1 MAQSPPY
8 TVPFG
13 PTPPSRQVLAY
24 TPKIAF
30 RGASPPTNIAWYDEN
45 GLQVHAA
52 AVTSNNGSTLV
63 ISAAAAP
70 GGTQTYDLTGD
81 GSQCIPVAVIL
92 P

>member
-52 AVTSNNGSTLV
+52 TVGSNNGSTLV
-63 ISAAAAP
+63 INAAAAP
-70 GGTQTYDLTGD
+70 GGTQTYPLGGD
-81 GSQCIPVAVIL
+81 GTAQL
-92 P
+92 PIVRIYP